1 MNNKKVVL
9 EIENLK
15 KYFINKNHIN
25 RAVDGVSFKVHEGE
39 VVGLIGESGS
49 GKTTVGRSLLRLYD
63 DFNGYVSLDDK
74 IISGKKISRKR
85 NKMMRKNIQM
95 IFQDPHA
102 SLNGQKTIFSI
113 LKEPLIVN
121 GIINDEIKDLSKDW
135 NNIKDNFH
143 YSFIE
148 RAKDLELKS
157 YELANANLVPFH
169 NLWNEKLNNYKYDD
183 ALSAEDNFNNL
194 FSFIEERNKINSII
208 ITNLHKVNDELLL
221 IYNQKKE
228 NFRNNEL
235 DFDEVDLQNAKNAYN
250 NVLQLS
256 KISEEE
262 LEIERKISELKLNL
276 KEAKNEQYEIMSIAQ
291 NSFNNFLDELNN
303 EVKFQRNNS
312 DYTFDKEFYI
322 HSVKLSEIN
331 KVVRKILKAKIGS
344 RINLFSNTPL
354 CPVYRIRNK
363 VVTSKTKEVKNSLY
377 YLSITETREMFKEIN
392 EKIKN
397 IYDEVSLDPK
407 LNELTKSVKVFSK
420 EYKISLSKFIVSSSH
435 LNLDKWIN
443 LSTQRAID
451 FANRFENLISEISSL
466 ENKLATVKKTAQP
479 KYNSSDLE
487 SYKKTLDKAVEIH
500 EEELRKYIND
510 FNVRLEKLNQQI
522 AIGKEKYLS
531 LKVEYKN
538 QLKLFDKAFKIFVDR
553 FNWDIKQQRKN
564 LSKKESKKLIV
575 ELNVYKAT
583 VSKRIEGLKAYDIE
597 MKYLDRDLFNIYK
610 LLGIHEL
617 DNKVAKI
624 KSNIVKNAVSKIKDH
639 LFKRDIKKLFIKE
652 KIYKSL
658 ESVGLLKQFAYR
670 YPHEFS
676 GGQRQRIVIARALI
690 TEPKVIVADE
700 PIASLDISIQAQV
713 VNLLKDLCKNKNIAM
728 IFIAHDLSMIE
739 YVADNVQIMHL
750 GKIVESGKTEKI
762 YENPV
767 HPYTNNLFKAIPK
780 ISNANEKFQNISFE
794 LQYLKEQQFP
804 NIPTLHKVEDEH
816 YIYSTDEQFEKWI
829 KEEHYKASTLK

>member
-85 NKMMRKNIQM
+85 TKMMRKNIQM

-135 NNIKDNFH
+135 NSIKDNFH
-143 YSFIE
+143 YSFLE
-148 RAKDLELKS
+148 RARNLVLKS
-157 YELANANLVPFH
+157 YQLANAKLVPFH
-169 NLWNEKLNNYKYDD
+169 QVWNEKLNNYKYDSN
-183 ALSAEDNFNNL
+183 LSAEDNFNNL

-250 NVLQLS
+250 EAYVLS

-262 LEIERKISELKLNL
+262 LNTKKTIKELKNQL
-276 KEAKNEQYEIMSIAQ
+276 KELRNEQYEIMSIAQ
-291 NSFNNFLDELNN
+291 NSFNNFLDELSN
-303 EVKFQRNNS
+303 EAKFQSNNS
-312 DYTFDKEFYI
+312 NYTFDKEFYI

-331 KVVRKILKAKIGS
+331 KVIRKILKSKIS
-344 RINLFSNTPL
+344 SKFNLFSNTPL
-354 CPVYRIRNK
+354 CPIYRL
-363 VVTSKTKEVKNSLY
+363 KNNIKSSNCKNIKNTLY
-377 YLSITETREMFKEIN
+377 YLTINETREMFKEIN

-397 IYDEVSLDPK
+397 IYDEISKDEKLSNLAKSNKVFTNAFK
-407 LNELTKSVKVFSK
+407 LNLF
-420 EYKISLSKFIVSSSH
+420 KFIVSSSH
-435 LNLDKWIN
+435 LNLDKWISISKERALDFNNKINN
-443 LSTQRAID
+443 LNQK
-451 FANRFENLISEISSL
+451 ISQL
-466 ENKLATVKKTAQP
+466 ENDLIKIAGKTKA
-479 KYNSSDLE
+479 KYSSEDLIV
-487 SYKKTLDKAVEIH
+487 YQKNLDKAEAIHQDELKKYIH
-500 EEELRKYIND
+500 EFNLRLDKINKEIS
-510 FNVRLEKLNQQI
+510 V
-522 AIGKEKYLS
+522 GKEKYLS

-538 QLKLFDKAFKIFVDR
+538 QLKLFEKAFDSFVHN
-553 FNWDIKQQRKN
+553 FKQQIKSQAN
-564 LSKKESKKLIV
+564 SKKEVKKLVV

-583 VSKRIEGLKAYDIE
+583 VSKRLEGLKAYDIE
-597 MKYLDRDLFNIYK
+597 MKYLDKDLFNIYK
-610 LLGIHEL
+610 LLGIHDL
-617 DNKVAKI
+617 DNKFNNISVVFFRKI
-624 KSNIVKNAVSKIKDH
+624 ASKIKDYF
-639 LFKRDIKKLFIKE
+639 FKKDIKKLFIKE

-690 TEPKVIVADE
+690 TEPKVIIADE

-794 LQYLKEQQFP
+794 LKYLEEQQFP
-804 NIPTLHKVEDEH
+804 NIPTLHKVEDQH
-816 YIYSTDEQFEKWI
+816 YIYSTDQQFEKWI
-829 KEEHYKASTLK
+829 NEEHYKASTLK

>member
-85 NKMMRKNIQM
+85 TKMMRKNIQM

-135 NNIKDNFH
+135 NSIKDNFH
-143 YSFIE
+143 YSFLE
-148 RAKDLELKS
+148 RTRNLVLKS
-157 YELANANLVPFH
+157 YQLANAKLVPFH
-169 NLWNEKLNNYKYDD
+169 QVWNEKLNNYKYDSN
-183 ALSAEDNFNNL
+183 LSAEDNFNNL

-250 NVLQLS
+250 EAYVLS

-262 LEIERKISELKLNL
+262 LNTKKTIKELKNQL
-276 KEAKNEQYEIMSIAQ
+276 KELRNEQYEIMSIAQ
-291 NSFNNFLDELNN
+291 NSFNNFLDELSN
-303 EVKFQRNNS
+303 EAKFQSNNS
-312 DYTFDKEFYI
+312 NYTFDKEFYI

-331 KVVRKILKAKIGS
+331 KVIRKILKSKIS
-344 RINLFSNTPL
+344 SKFNLFSNTPL
-354 CPVYRIRNK
+354 CPIYRL
-363 VVTSKTKEVKNSLY
+363 KNNIKSSNCKNIKNTLY
-377 YLSITETREMFKEIN
+377 YLSINETREMFKEIN

-397 IYDEVSLDPK
+397 IYDEISKDEKLSNLAKSNKVFTNAFK
-407 LNELTKSVKVFSK
+407 LN
-420 EYKISLSKFIVSSSH
+420 LSKFIVSSSH
-435 LNLDKWIN
+435 LNLDKWISISKERALDFNNKINN
-443 LSTQRAID
+443 LNHKIIQ
-451 FANRFENLISEISSL
+451 L
-466 ENKLATVKKTAQP
+466 ENDLTKIAGKAKA
-479 KYNSSDLE
+479 KYSSEDLIV
-487 SYKKTLDKAVEIH
+487 YQKNLDKAEAIHQDELKKYIH
-500 EEELRKYIND
+500 EFNLRLDKINKEIS
-510 FNVRLEKLNQQI
+510 V
-522 AIGKEKYLS
+522 GKEKYLS

-538 QLKLFDKAFKIFVDR
+538 QLKLFEKAFDSFVHN
-553 FNWDIKQQRKN
+553 FKQQIKSQAN
-564 LSKKESKKLIV
+564 SKKEVKKLVV

-583 VSKRIEGLKAYDIE
+583 VSKRLEGLKAYDIE
-597 MKYLDRDLFNIYK
+597 MKYLDKDLFNIYK
-610 LLGIHEL
+610 LLGIHDL
-617 DNKVAKI
+617 DNKFNNISVVFFRKI
-624 KSNIVKNAVSKIKDH
+624 ASKIKDYF
-639 LFKRDIKKLFIKE
+639 FKKDIKKLFIKE

-690 TEPKVIVADE
+690 TEPKVIIADE

-762 YENPV
+762 YENPI

-794 LQYLKEQQFP
+794 LKYLEEQQFP
-804 NIPTLHKVEDEH
+804 NIPTLHKVEDQH
-816 YIYSTDEQFEKWI
+816 YIYSTDQQFEKWI
-829 KEEHYKASTLK
+829 NEEHYKASTLK